1 MAFWPF
7 GKKKQQDEAAAEST
21 PLAPTTEG
29 LAAEPAGGPETGR
42 EVESGAGAEL
52 VEKQVLIDG
61 RNVLPVTEWQN
72 AGWQL
77 RALGR
82 SLGDN

>member
-1 MAFWPF
+1 MLMAFWPF

-52 VEKQVLIDG
+52 VEK
-61 RNVLPVTEWQN
+61 
-72 AGWQL
+72 
-77 RALGR
+77 
-82 SLGDN
+82 